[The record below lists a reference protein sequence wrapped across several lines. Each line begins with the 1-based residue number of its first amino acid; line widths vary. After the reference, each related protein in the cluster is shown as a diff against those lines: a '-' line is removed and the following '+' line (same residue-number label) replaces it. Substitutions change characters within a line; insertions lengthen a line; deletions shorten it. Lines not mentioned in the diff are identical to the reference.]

1 MPSSVIPFDING
13 FLNASM
19 SPFRPFDR
27 PLRTCKYNKIDATY
41 MSPNRIEQIA
51 TAISSL
57 IVNPELGVLSVVRMS
72 AENNTSFTPV
82 IEITFLVE
90 YILII
95 YFAFRYNYS
104 EFPLF

>member
-1 MPSSVIPFDING
+1 MPFDIKG

-19 SPFRPFDR
+19 SPFRPLDR

-51 TAISSL
+51 TATSSL
-57 IVNPELGVLSVVRMS
+57 IVSPELEVLSDVRMS

-82 IEITFLVE
+82 TDYVIF
-90 YILII
+90 
-95 YFAFRYNYS
+95 
-104 EFPLF
+104 